1 MRVSCQQCSAKYT
14 VSEEKLRHGV
24 VRLKCKQCR
33 TLIVVQ
39 PDGTVASGSDLI
51 GGAAAIA
58 TDSYADAVE
67 RDSRTSSS
75 DSAGSSAAGDPRS
88 ASTGAPTG
96 AALDALSDTALTIPL
111 PSLAELGLTGTGVGS
126 RTAAAALAGSPAANA
141 AISGA
146 AGVSASS
153 GVSGSAV
160 PLPPPPPTS
169 GARSLGPP
177 PPPGAREGGRDSGVG
192 LVAGEPAARLS
203 APPSA
208 ASVQAADLDDEDGIK
223 PTVFNQQ
230 APSLEA
236 ALGRAGGAPLAGGSA
251 GPAARPVV
259 SSPTAAMP
267 ERLSEQLAAAART
280 SVARVKDAPL
290 TARGWGILGGII
302 VGGILVGAIL
312 APSATEGPNSP
323 FDESSAR
330 DALRD
335 AVAEARHCFA
345 RPIPALVGIV
355 DAEFGPDG
363 EALSVEVSG
372 GLTHVDEHRCIE
384 DAFRAMRVKPFS
396 GPPVHTKKTIS
407 LSFER

>member
-39 PDGTVASGSDLI
+39 PDGTVASGGALI

-58 TDSYADAVE
+58 TDSLDDAGD
-67 RDSRTSSS
+67 RDSHTSSS
-75 DSAGSSAAGDPRS
+75 DSGSGGAGASDRRS
-88 ASTGAPTG
+88 APMGAPM
-96 AALDALSDTALTIPL
+96 DALSDTALTIPL
-111 PSLAELGLTGTGVGS
+111 PSLAELGLTGTG
-126 RTAAAALAGSPAANA
+126 AASNAAVTPLAGNPAAGA
-141 AISGA
+141 MSGA
-146 AGVSASS
+146 
-153 GVSGSAV
+153 AV

-236 ALGRAGGAPLAGGSA
+236 ALGRSGAAPLAGGSA
-251 GPAARPVV
+251 TPTTRPGATSPPAAR
-259 SSPTAAMP
+259 P
-267 ERLSEQLAAAART
+267 ERLSEQLASVART

-290 TARGWGILGGII
+290 TGRGWGILGGII
-302 VGGILVGAIL
+302 AGGIVVGAIL
-312 APSATEGPNSP
+312 APGAAEGPSSP
-323 FDESSAR
+323 FDEGSAR

-384 DAFRAMRVKPFS
+384 DAFHAMRVKPFS
-396 GPPVHTKKTIS
+396 GPPVHTKKTVS